1 MTVNHSHLANA
12 IRVLSMDAVQA
23 ANSGHPG
30 APMGLADVAT
40 VLFTK
45 YLKFDAAQPHWPD
58 RDRFV
63 LSGGHGSMLQYA
75 VMHLCGFS
83 DITIDEIK
91 NFRQLG
97 AKTAGH
103 PEYGLAAGIET
114 TTGPLGQG
122 LANGVGMA
130 IGEKL
135 LSERF
140 GNDLVDHRTW
150 VMCGD
155 GDLMEGI
162 SHEAAS
168 LAGHLELSKLVVFY
182 DDNHISIDGDTNL
195 SFSDDVLKRF
205 SAYGWQTAQADG
217 HDPDSIAHAI
227 DSVLPVDAPALIAC
241 RTTIGFGSPNKGGTA
256 GSHGAPL
263 GEEEIAATRE
273 ALGWSYPPFEIP
285 EDVADIWSEAGSRG
299 HAKREAWE
307 ARLSNLDDETET
319 EFRRVISGDLPEAWR
334 DSIFEIK
341 KAFGLEKPEKATR
354 ETSGRVIE
362 SLLEAIPEII
372 GGSAD
377 LTGSNNTRAPNMGAI
392 SAKDFSGR
400 YLHYGVRELGMSAA
414 MNGMA
419 LHGGIIPYS
428 GTFLIFSDYARP
440 AMRLSALMKQRV
452 IYVMTH
458 DSIGLG
464 EDGPTHQPIEQLA
477 SLRAMPNLL
486 VMRPADPVE
495 VAECW
500 EIAIQESDTPSV
512 LALTRQKVPFLRQDA
527 ERENLC
533 AKGAYE
539 ISPSSGK
546 PVAVL
551 LATGSEVSLAIE
563 AQKKLRA
570 DKIDVSVVSVP
581 CMELFESQA
590 NDYRESILGRDLLK
604 IGIEAGVKQSWENLI
619 GANGHFI
626 GMSSF
631 GASAPSSALYNHF
644 GITIDAVVD
653 AVRAHV

>member
-1 MTVNHSHLANA
+1 
-12 IRVLSMDAVQA
+12 
-23 ANSGHPG
+23 
-30 APMGLADVAT
+30 
-40 VLFTK
+40 
-45 YLKFDAAQPHWPD
+45 
-58 RDRFV
+58 
-63 LSGGHGSMLQYA
+63 
-75 VMHLCGFS
+75 
-83 DITIDEIK
+83 
-91 NFRQLG
+91 
-97 AKTAGH
+97 
-103 PEYGLAAGIET
+103 
-114 TTGPLGQG
+114 
-122 LANGVGMA
+122 
-130 IGEKL
+130 
-135 LSERF
+135 
-140 GNDLVDHRTW
+140 
-150 VMCGD
+150 
-155 GDLMEGI
+155 
-162 SHEAAS
+162 
-168 LAGHLELSKLVVFY
+168 
-182 DDNHISIDGDTNL
+182 
-195 SFSDDVLKRF
+195 
-205 SAYGWQTAQADG
+205 
-217 HDPDSIAHAI
+217 
-227 DSVLPVDAPALIAC
+227 
-241 RTTIGFGSPNKGGTA
+241 
-256 GSHGAPL
+256 
-263 GEEEIAATRE
+263 
-273 ALGWSYPPFEIP
+273 
-285 EDVADIWSEAGSRG
+285 
-299 HAKREAWE
+299 
-307 ARLSNLDDETET
+307 
-319 EFRRVISGDLPEAWR
+319 
-334 DSIFEIK
+334 
-341 KAFGLEKPEKATR
+341 
-354 ETSGRVIE
+354 
-362 SLLEAIPEII
+362 
-372 GGSAD
+372 
-377 LTGSNNTRAPNMGAI
+377 MGAI

-512 LALTRQKVPFLRQDA
+512 LALTRQKVPFLRHDA

-563 AQKKLRA
+563 AQKKLWA

-581 CMELFESQA
+581 CMELFESQT
-590 NDYRESILGRDLLK
+590 NEYRESILGRDLLK

-644 GITIDAVVD
+644 GITVDAVVD
-653 AVRAHV
+653 AVRAHI